1 MQNTNLAGVTDW
13 IKAGFEKFK
22 EAIGINQPKPVVEG
36 TALVEAQKLLTYC
49 NVRPIKMGDKGDIV
63 VTLQFLLDVLGY
75 KTYTGEVPDGI
86 FGPMTYR
93 AVIEYQKSRGLK
105 PDGVVGRL
113 TAFKI
118 YQEIAERTRVARILP
133 TAANRWINRAIF
145 EKIEKIQRQRPEF
158 VVVEEEGGEKK
169 AMVVPK
175 ETKQIFFSTPE
186 AKKYMVAIGIILA
199 AYLLSEKG
207 GKY

>member
-1 MQNTNLAGVTDW
+1 MQNANLTGVTDW

-22 EAIGINQPKPVVEG
+22 EAIGVNQPKPVVEG
-36 TALVEAQKLLTYC
+36 TALIEAQKLLSYC
-49 NVRPIKMGDKGDIV
+49 NIKPIKMGDRGDIV
-63 VTLQFLLDVLGY
+63 ATLQFLLNILGY

-118 YQEIAERTRVARILP
+118 YQEIAERTKVARILP
-133 TAANRWINRAIF
+133 TAANRWINREVF
-145 EKIEKIQRQRPEF
+145 EKIEKIQRQSPEF
-158 VVVEEEGGEKK
+158 VAVEEKGKEKK
-169 AMVVPK
+169 AIVMPK
-175 ETKQIFFSTPE
+175 ETKVAFFKTPE
-186 AKKYMVAIGIILA
+186 AKKYLTAAAIIGI
-199 AYLLSEKG
+199 AYLLSK
-207 GKY
+207 K

>member
-1 MQNTNLAGVTDW
+1 MQNTNLAGITDW

-22 EAIGINQPKPVVEG
+22 EAIGINQPKPMVEG
-36 TALVEAQKLLTYC
+36 TALVEAQKLLSYC
-49 NVRPIKMGDKGDIV
+49 NIKPIKKGDRGDIV
-63 VTLQFLLDVLGY
+63 ATLQFLLNILGY

-133 TAANRWINRAIF
+133 TAANRWINREIF
-145 EKIEKIQRQRPEF
+145 EKIEKIQRQSPEF
-158 VVVEEEGGEKK
+158 VVVEEEGKEKK
-169 AMVVPK
+169 AIVMPK
-175 ETKQIFFSTPE
+175 ETKEAFLKTPE
-186 AKKYMVAIGIILA
+186 AKKYLTAAAIIGI
-199 AYLLSEKG
+199 AYLLSK
-207 GKY
+207 K